1 MISLLAIFHSRYNVT
16 STWVKDLIMAKQM
29 QQWKGGIHHE
39 LKNNVL
45 YLVPVPEFRKRNVA
59 LKLLEVEI
67 CESRRKIIFQDYIW
81 SKWVFNV
88 DYHLHE

>member
-45 YLVPVPEFRKRNVA
+45 YSVPIAEFQKRSPA
-59 LKLLEVEI
+59 VEF
-67 CESRRKIIFQDYIW
+67 CESRQKNISQR
-81 SKWVFNV
+81 
-88 DYHLHE
+88 LHMIKMSY

>member
-45 YLVPVPEFRKRNVA
+45 YSVPIAEFQKRSPA
-59 LKLLEVEI
+59 LELLAVEF
-67 CESRRKIIFQDYIW
+67 CESRQKNISQRLNMIKMSY
-81 SKWVFNV
+81 
-88 DYHLHE
+88 